1 MVHFNVNEQ
10 GIFQNWLTFIC
21 HSSNFPHN
29 DAMKNEEKQILA
41 NQVQS
46 ENSLSKVEKENFICL
61 GVHFD
66 FYFKF

>member
-1 MVHFNVNEQ
+1 M
-10 GIFQNWLTFIC
+10 C